1 MKNDN
6 LAIISNEKT
15 QQKSNKFLC
24 DNIDLKSIPEGL
36 SEYFDIELFLR
47 KSKIDRESH
56 EINLKKIFLSSGIL
70 SLLYKIWSRS
80 KINKKYLLISLSPYT
95 FFASLLLFILRKKIY
110 LYVRSDGYQEYRCYS
125 KIFGP
130 FIYHI
135 MFSVASKISKL
146 IVCRSHLL
154 KGKNGYVV
162 SPSQLNEKW
171 LTNRTP
177 PNLNKIEILYV
188 GRIKI
193 EKGVFSLLNILKKIK
208 NNIKVKIVNSEK
220 DYDQNL
226 ETNNVEIIH
235 FKNKDDSIISIYDS
249 HNIFILPSF
258 TEAHPQ
264 VLDESLARL
273 RPVIIFPEISHVKR
287 GREGVF
293 EAERNHT
300 SLERVIKIIMQNYS
314 EIQNKMRKNI
324 LPTKKS
330 FLREIIEI
338 IKNEKN

>member
-47 KSKIDRESH
+47 KSKIDRETH

-70 SLLYKIWSRS
+70 SFLYKIWSRS

-135 MFSVASKISKL
+135 MFSVVSKISKL

-154 KGKNGYVV
+154 KGKNGNVV

-171 LTNRTP
+171 FLNRKQ
-177 PNLNKIEILYV
+177 PNSHKIEILYV

-193 EKGVFSLLNILKKIK
+193 EKGVFSLLNIFKKI
-208 NNIKVKIVNSEK
+208 NENIKIKIVNSEK
-220 DYDQNL
+220 NYDLNL
-226 ETNNVEIIH
+226 KTKNVEIVH
-235 FKNKDDSIISIYDS
+235 FQNVNDSIINVYDN

-264 VLDESLARL
+264 VLDEALSRL
-273 RPVIIFPEISHVKR
+273 RPVIVFSEISHVKR
-287 GREGVF
+287 DREGVF
-293 EAERNHT
+293 VCKRDHK
-300 SLERVIKIIMQNYS
+300 SLLDTIKYIIKNYK
-314 EIQNKMRKNI
+314 EIEKKMINNK
-324 LPTKKS
+324 LPTKNI
-330 FLREIIEI
+330 FLKDLTQI
-338 IKNEKN
+338 IKNEKK